1 MKYKYTFLKNR
12 LFYDEILIPYLDKM
26 SKKGWNLVSVNSF
39 FKFEK
44 SSQVYK
50 YQVDYNPLTDDYLET
65 LDHLGYEHVCC
76 MQDMH
81 IYRNV
86 NLDAEDLSS
95 DEDVL
100 CEAKLKMFKPWA
112 IAMCILAAMIF
123 YGFTSF
129 FSWLYRFSWG
139 SIFLN
144 LNVCFSLFLIYV
156 GCFLWLFA
164 ALFIYL
170 KRRALKKR
178 TYSYQK
184 FKYLDG
190 FVRIVIDILAILM
203 IGMLFVLKM
212 NNLSSLLSF
221 SGYFILITL
230 FATIINT
237 KIPLIKNPIKKKIAV
252 IVSVA
257 VFVGVYFLY
266 NEIDFSL

>member
-50 YQVDYNPLTDDYLET
+50 YQVDY
-65 LDHLGYEHVCC
+65 LGYEHVCC

-144 LNVCFSLFLIYV
+144 LNVCFSLFFMAICSIVYLFKET
-156 GCFLWLFA
+156 CFKEKNVF
-164 ALFIYL
+164 
-170 KRRALKKR
+170 
-178 TYSYQK
+178 
-184 FKYLDG
+184 
-190 FVRIVIDILAILM
+190 
-203 IGMLFVLKM
+203 
-212 NNLSSLLSF
+212 LS
-221 SGYFILITL
+221 
-230 FATIINT
+230 
-237 KIPLIKNPIKKKIAV
+237 KV
-252 IVSVA
+252 
-257 VFVGVYFLY
+257 
-266 NEIDFSL
+266 

>member
-1 MKYKYTFLKNR
+1 
-12 LFYDEILIPYLDKM
+12 
-26 SKKGWNLVSVNSF
+26 
-39 FKFEK
+39 
-44 SSQVYK
+44 
-50 YQVDYNPLTDDYLET
+50 
-65 LDHLGYEHVCC
+65 
-76 MQDMH
+76 
-81 IYRNV
+81 
-86 NLDAEDLSS
+86 
-95 DEDVL
+95 
-100 CEAKLKMFKPWA
+100 MFKPWA

-221 SGYFILITL
+221 SGYFVLITL

-237 KIPLIKNPIKKKIAV
+237 K
-252 IVSVA
+252 
-257 VFVGVYFLY
+257 FL
-266 NEIDFSL
+266 

>member
-95 DEDVL
+95 DEESEL
-100 CEAKLKMFKPWA
+100 E
-112 IAMCILAAMIF
+112 
-123 YGFTSF
+123 
-129 FSWLYRFSWG
+129 
-139 SIFLN
+139 
-144 LNVCFSLFLIYV
+144 
-156 GCFLWLFA
+156 
-164 ALFIYL
+164 
-170 KRRALKKR
+170 
-178 TYSYQK
+178 
-184 FKYLDG
+184 
-190 FVRIVIDILAILM
+190 DILTKPMLIITSLDSMDTSSKEYQEKFGQLPPNMSVYDAI
-203 IGMLFVLKM
+203 
-212 NNLSSLLSF
+212 SF
-221 SGYFILITL
+221 M
-230 FATIINT
+230 
-237 KIPLIKNPIKKKIAV
+237 
-252 IVSVA
+252 
-257 VFVGVYFLY
+257 
-266 NEIDFSL
+266 D

>member
-12 LFYDEILIPYLDKM
+12 LFYDEILIPYLDRM

-50 YQVDYNPLTDDYLET
+50 YQVDYNLLTDDYLET

-112 IAMCILAAMIF
+112 IAMCILATMIF

-144 LNVCFSLFLIYV
+144 LNVCFIFFSYLCRLFFMAICSIVYLFKET
-156 GCFLWLFA
+156 CFKEKNVF
-164 ALFIYL
+164 
-170 KRRALKKR
+170 
-178 TYSYQK
+178 
-184 FKYLDG
+184 
-190 FVRIVIDILAILM
+190 
-203 IGMLFVLKM
+203 
-212 NNLSSLLSF
+212 LS
-221 SGYFILITL
+221 
-230 FATIINT
+230 
-237 KIPLIKNPIKKKIAV
+237 KV
-252 IVSVA
+252 
-257 VFVGVYFLY
+257 
-266 NEIDFSL
+266 

>member
-1 MKYKYTFLKNR
+1 
-12 LFYDEILIPYLDKM
+12 M

-86 NLDAEDLSS
+86 YLDAEDLSS

-129 FSWLYRFSWG
+129 FSCRLFFMAICSIVYLFKETCFKEKN
-139 SIFLN
+139 IFLSK
-144 LNVCFSLFLIYV
+144 V
-156 GCFLWLFA
+156 
-164 ALFIYL
+164 
-170 KRRALKKR
+170 
-178 TYSYQK
+178 
-184 FKYLDG
+184 
-190 FVRIVIDILAILM
+190 
-203 IGMLFVLKM
+203 
-212 NNLSSLLSF
+212 
-221 SGYFILITL
+221 
-230 FATIINT
+230 
-237 KIPLIKNPIKKKIAV
+237 
-252 IVSVA
+252 
-257 VFVGVYFLY
+257 
-266 NEIDFSL
+266 

>member
-100 CEAKLKMFKPWA
+100 CETKLKMFTPWA

-139 SIFLN
+139 FDIF
-144 LNVCFSLFLIYV
+144 
-156 GCFLWLFA
+156 
-164 ALFIYL
+164 
-170 KRRALKKR
+170 
-178 TYSYQK
+178 K
-184 FKYLDG
+184 FKC
-190 FVRIVIDILAILM
+190 
-203 IGMLFVLKM
+203 LF
-212 NNLSSLLSF
+212 
-221 SGYFILITL
+221 
-230 FATIINT
+230 
-237 KIPLIKNPIKKKIAV
+237 
-252 IVSVA
+252 
-257 VFVGVYFLY
+257 
-266 NEIDFSL
+266 